1 MHLSMLCSGV
11 GGRAWCG
18 VYIDRYKS
26 LRKLNFLNVDV
37 NILQILWR
45 ETENLKI

>member
-1 MHLSMLCSGV
+1 MPAGWEAGH
-11 GGRAWCG
+11 G